1 MPTEPWAPEDQALLE
16 KLARRVVELRLE
28 TPALLTLET
37 ARPLSVLAG
46 QAMLFFEPFA
56 QALLRLPDY
65 RRLAALVERREALE
79 ALATLIERATDERER
94 LERGRRPADDGL
106 GPGAADDGRERP
118 ARGARR
124 GCDRHGRDRLER
136 WQACP

>member
-1 MPTEPWAPEDQALLE
+1 MAAEALSAEDQALLE

-56 QALLRLPDY
+56 QALFRLPDY

-94 LERGRRPADDGL
+94 LGRRA
-106 GPGAADDGRERP
+106 
-118 ARGARR
+118 
-124 GCDRHGRDRLER
+124 
-136 WQACP
+136 